1 VRHPGAYRARVPAA
15 ARALL
20 LAGAVVAGAVAG
32 LLGSFVHPLTVLRV
46 PVGLLLALGLSAGV
60 FVTAGLLR
68 GRPAAVA
75 AAVGWVT
82 VVLLLASPRPEGD
95 LVVPA
100 SATGYGWLFGG
111 TLLAG
116 CCVAVPYQR
125 AARRTAQPSATADGG
140 R

>member
-1 VRHPGAYRARVPAA
+1 VPAA
-15 ARALL
+15 VRALL
-20 LAGAVVAGAVAG
+20 LAAAALAGAAAG
-32 LLGSFVHPLTVLRV
+32 LLGSFVHPLSVLGV

-60 FVTAGLLR
+60 FVTGGLLV

-75 AAVGWVT
+75 AAVGWVA

-100 SATGYGWLFGG
+100 SVTGYGWLLGG

-116 CCVAVPYQR
+116 CCVAVPYHR
-125 AARRTAQPSATADGG
+125 APRRTAQPSATADAG